1 MSTEGRPATL
11 PELVCAGEALTD
23 MLLQPDGEHWL
34 ARNGGAPWNVARAAA
49 TQGVR
54 TAFAGA
60 ISRDHFGDALWRDS
74 EAAGLDLRFLQRV
87 DRPPLLAMVPS
98 SQPPRY
104 FFIGE
109 NSADLAF
116 DPAALPAG
124 WMAARPWLLLGCIS
138 LAREPLA
145 GRLLALADAAH
156 AAGCPIAYDPNMRN
170 LMGPGYAATFERL
183 ARIARVIKLSDED
196 LRQLQPGVAA
206 EDALRALRA
215 AHPSAWWLFT
225 EGARGARLLTPQG
238 QWQALPPP
246 VTVVDTVG
254 AGDAAMAG
262 LLASLVGRPEAEP
275 GAHLAWAVACGSAA
289 CAVAGARAPS
299 PTAVQALYE
308 QTPVR

>member
-1 MSTEGRPATL
+1 MSAGWPQ
-11 PELVCAGEALTD
+11 LVCAGEALTD

-49 TQGVR
+49 TLGVR

-60 ISRDHFGDALWRDS
+60 ISQDHFGEALWRDS

-116 DPAALPAG
+116 DPARLPTGWVDAKPWALF
-124 WMAARPWLLLGCIS
+124 GCIS

-145 GRLLALADAAH
+145 SRLAQLAESLH
-156 AAGCPIAYDPNMRN
+156 ASGCAIAYDPNMRN
-170 LMGPGYAATFERL
+170 LMGAGYAATFERMARL
-183 ARIARVIKLSDED
+183 ATVIKLSDED
-196 LRQLQPGVAA
+196 LRQLRPGVPAA
-206 EDALRALRA
+206 AALQALRV
-215 AHPSAWWLFT
+215 AHPQAAWLYT
-225 EGARGARLLTPQG
+225 EGAAGARLFTAAG
-238 QWQALPPP
+238 QWQANPPP

-254 AGDAAMAG
+254 AGDASFAG
-262 LLASLVGRPEAEP
+262 LLASWILQP
-275 GAHLAWAVACGSAA
+275 GARPATHLAWAVAAGSAA
-289 CAVAGARAPS
+289 CEVAGARAPT
-299 PTAVQALYE
+299 PAAVRALLAR
-308 QTPVR
+308 THTVAL